1 MTRITLIRATSEC
14 IAARTELNIVLEHYC
29 ARKRIAEKQVR
40 KQLRIAEKQVRNTTV
55 FDNYLLKSKSAQ
67 TVHDLMSQDVDEEIA
82 AK

>member
-1 MTRITLIRATSEC
+1 MRLSIDKTRQSD
-14 IAARTELNIVLEHYC
+14 LEEDPSVDNTISIEE
-29 ARKRIAEKQVR
+29 RIAEKQVR
-40 KQLRIAEKQVRNTTV
+40 KQLRIAEKQVQNTTV

>member
-1 MTRITLIRATSEC
+1 M
-14 IAARTELNIVLEHYC
+14 LE
-29 ARKRIAEKQVR
+29 KRIAEKQVR